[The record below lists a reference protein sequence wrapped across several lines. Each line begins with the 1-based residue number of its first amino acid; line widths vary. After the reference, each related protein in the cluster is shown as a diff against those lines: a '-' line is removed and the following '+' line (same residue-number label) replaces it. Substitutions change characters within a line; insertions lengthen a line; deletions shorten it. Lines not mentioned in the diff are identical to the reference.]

1 MSESTIQ
8 APAGQ
13 PKLPFDLQDGET
25 IIQLCRRHWVYLW
38 PAITLQV
45 VLAIAPLV
53 IAAVIL
59 DAAGIDGTAAQIIW
73 GLLALHVLY
82 RIVKAFLFWYRYN
95 NDIWVITNQR
105 LIDSFR
111 KNPFSL
117 AISSADL
124 VNVQDISVNRTGVL
138 RTTLDYG
145 DILCQTA
152 GAVQAFRLIGIPNPR
167 AVQVLVDRE
176 RDRERMRTR

>member
-8 APAGQ
+8 APASQ

-38 PAITLQV
+38 PAIGLQALFAIVPLIVGAFLIDLVGLDGTPEQV
-45 VLAIAPLV
+45 V
-53 IAAVIL
+53 
-59 DAAGIDGTAAQIIW
+59 W
-73 GLLALHVLY
+73 GLLVLHALY
-82 RIVKAFLFWYRYN
+82 RVVRAFLFWYRYN

-145 DILCQTA
+145 DIVCQTA

-167 AVQVLVDRE
+167 AVQVLVDKE
-176 RDRERMRTR
+176 RDRERTRTR